1 MKRDDHFNKIRAMRC
16 RCLLSLMAGVGLW
29 LHPVVIWGQTDNL
42 RSVKDIE
49 AFSGSAGAKELLSKN
64 GFVVADPSF
73 KQIFEAYIKAPQIEE
88 PTEKNPMGGSLPSY
102 ITPDSAW
109 HTYHVLLEEGVKN
122 MEEIQSKRLHDFS
135 QRLLASATNSVNSSN
150 DLIQFASVGLALQ
163 DEPFRQ
169 TLATE
174 AKRIVDGLRNGS
186 TPVAVPIGFEL
197 APAQFRAQSFYTQSP
212 ELSNYFAARQWYA
225 SVVFRLANPRET
237 KLALSLTSVINGDP
251 ELLTLWRQLSEP
263 FDAFLGTAE
272 DGTVREY
279 GDAEKVVI
287 GSMNIQNTA
296 ISGAQFLALQKRLE
310 AQLPLPQ
317 VSDQLM
323 APAQYVEFGK
333 QTRGFRLLPSRRLP
347 DAVCFHNTVDPKIS
361 GREYPSGLD
370 FLAASP
376 ALTSPA
382 ARRAVQGEFG
392 KSVGDQILKAD
403 CGPLPDSLHGEAM
416 RLLATLQKPFPATA
430 PAPLRT
436 EAWSDLQL
444 WTQLGAWAEQRH
456 TWALHTKMTVMVM
469 GMISPPRG
477 VVAPYPDFFAG
488 LAKLT
493 RQTAVAFDKGGLGQ
507 SFEIK
512 PVAAELLT
520 KLELS
525 ERISASRDEKDME
538 ENSAKLV
545 QFGQF
550 YQSYYEKHR
559 AEFET
564 NRSRDANQKIESAL
578 VAMAQRCAV
587 TGTTN
592 AAEIETL
599 RLYYDSRQNISRLL
613 NDYAPVCDRLAALA
627 TKSLTGEVLTED
639 DGKWI
644 ENYGVTLAGFSF
656 YYGNSYEVPRDDFPM
671 VTRVFSSP
679 LTSSMLYAGVARPQ
693 ALYVIIPQG
702 KTLQLYRGAVLTYR
716 EFVRPNDPLLD
727 DDAWREMIFKGQTP
741 PPPSFTRSFY
751 AEASVGELLIRLHA
765 QAGSENANYGDTQDI
780 LFQIGSRATEK
791 DFPALFNVLTHAKG
805 DEQGDVVD
813 GIAEIIGNL
822 PWQKRQKQMVELLA
836 SPDTVLAKAMAR
848 IFIEHPALLDA
859 SLLTTGFTHQSPR
872 TRRLYCAILSHQP
885 QQTEATRKLLLQAM
899 QDPGAGVRWQAALAL
914 GKVVGN
920 GPQVRTAL
928 LLAVNDTNQFVGA
941 AAAYSLT
948 RLGATNAAPALFEKL
963 KATLASNNTPIDQL
977 ASQAFEI
984 QQEFRGDENHSV
996 HVLDTDNIGFRLYV
1010 NAEVTANIRKRAAMR
1025 LPPRPFDLPIHNYD
1039 LAYAL
1044 IEALGD
1050 LRYVPATDELFK
1062 LSGTDYE
1069 GVATAALGKLAPTRL
1084 TVQLLGTAKD
1094 KQLDSYLREKALVT
1108 LCNLA
1113 ATNCVRD
1120 LIPLLD
1126 DTTPITYSPPMRL
1139 AVDWQV
1145 CDRAAVTIATLLG
1158 WENRMAPV
1166 YFPQQE
1172 RDETMARVRDWAK
1185 QAQ

>member
-1 MKRDDHFNKIRAMRC
+1 MTMQC
-16 RCLLSLMAGVGLW
+16 RWLMPLVVGVGLW
-29 LHPVVIWGQTDNL
+29 LHPIAVCGQTYNL
-42 RSVKDIE
+42 RSVKGIE
-49 AFSGSAGAKELLSKN
+49 AFNCSTGAKELLSKN

-73 KQIFEAYIKAPQIEE
+73 KQIFEAYIKAPQTEA
-88 PTEKNPMGGSLPSY
+88 PSEKNPMGGSLPSY

-109 HTYHVLLEEGVKN
+109 HTYHVLLEEGVMS
-122 MEEIQSKRLHDFS
+122 MEEIQSKRLRTFS
-135 QRLLASATNSVNSSN
+135 QRLLASATNSSNSAG
-150 DLIQFASVGLALQ
+150 DLILFASVGLALQ
-163 DEPFRQ
+163 DEQFRQ
-169 TLATE
+169 ALPPE
-174 AKRIVDGLRNGS
+174 AKRIVDGLRTGS
-186 TPVAVPIGFEL
+186 TPVAAPIGFEL
-197 APAQFRAQSFYTQSP
+197 SPAQFRAQSFYTQSP
-212 ELSNYFAARQWYA
+212 ELSDYFAARQWYA

-237 KLALSLTSVINGDP
+237 KLALALTSVINADP
-251 ELLTLWRQLSEP
+251 ELLALWRQLSEP
-263 FDAFLGTAE
+263 FDAFLGPAE

-279 GDAEKVVI
+279 GDAATVVL
-287 GSMNIQNTA
+287 GSTNVQNIS
-296 ISGAQFLALQKRLE
+296 ISEAQFLAIQKMLE
-310 AQLPLPQ
+310 TRLPLPQ
-317 VSDQLM
+317 VSDQLVS
-323 APAQYVEFGK
+323 PAQYVEFAK
-333 QTRGFRLLPSRRLP
+333 QTRGFRLLPPRRLP
-347 DAVCFHNTVDPKIS
+347 DAVCFHNTVDPKIP
-361 GREYPSGLD
+361 GREFPAGLD

-376 ALTSPA
+376 ELTSPA
-382 ARRAVQGEFG
+382 ARRAVQSEFG
-392 KSVGDQILKAD
+392 KTIGDQILKAD

-416 RLLATLQKPFPATA
+416 RLLATLQKPLPATA
-430 PAPLRT
+430 PKPLRT

-477 VVAPYPDFFAG
+477 MVAPYPDFFSG

-493 RQTAVAFDKGGLGQ
+493 RQTAAAFDKGGFGQ
-507 SFEIK
+507 AFEIK
-512 PVAAELLT
+512 QVAAELLT

-525 ERISASRDEKDME
+525 QKISASRSEKDME

-564 NRSRDANQKIESAL
+564 NRSRDANKKIESDL

-587 TGTTN
+587 NGTTN
-592 AAEIETL
+592 AADIETL

-627 TKSLTGEVLTED
+627 TKSLTGEALTED

-693 ALYVIIPQG
+693 ALYVIISQG

-716 EFVRPNDPLLD
+716 EFVRPSDPLLD
-727 DDAWREMIFKGQTP
+727 DDSWREMIFKGQTP
-741 PPPSFTRSFY
+741 PPPPFTRSFY
-751 AEASVGELLIRLHA
+751 SETSVGELLIRLHA
-765 QAGSENANYGDTQDI
+765 QAGSENANYGDIQDI
-780 LFQIGSRATEK
+780 LFQIQSRATEK

-822 PWQKRQKQMVELLA
+822 PWQTRQKQMVELLA
-836 SPDTVLAKAMAR
+836 SPDTILAKAMAR
-848 IFIEHPALLDA
+848 IFIDQPMALDTT
-859 SLLTTGFTHQSPR
+859 LLTAGYAHQQPR
-872 TRRLYCAILSHQP
+872 TRRIYCAILSHQP
-885 QQTEATRKLLLQAM
+885 QQTHATRKLLLQAM
-899 QDPGAGVRWQAALAL
+899 QDPVAGVRWQAALAL
-914 GKVVGN
+914 GKVGGN
-920 GPQVRTAL
+920 DPQIQTAL
-928 LLAVNDTNQFVGA
+928 LMAINDTNQFVGA
-941 AAAYSLT
+941 VAAYSLT

-963 KATLASNNTPIDQL
+963 KVTLATNSTPIEL
-977 ASQAFEI
+977 LSSHAFEI
-984 QQEFRGDENHSV
+984 QQEFRGDENHAI
-996 HVLDTDNIGFRLYV
+996 HVLDSDNMGLRLYV
-1010 NAEVTANIRKRAAMR
+1010 IAEVTANVRKRAGMR
-1025 LPPRPFDLPIHNYD
+1025 LPPRPFDLPIRNYD

-1050 LRYVPATDELFK
+1050 LRYAPATDELFK

-1084 TVQLLGTAKD
+1084 TEQLLVTAKD
-1094 KQLDSYLREKALVT
+1094 KQVDSYLREKALVT
-1108 LCNLA
+1108 LCNLS
-1113 ATNCVRD
+1113 ATNCVRE

-1166 YFPQQE
+1166 YYPQE
-1172 RDETMARVRDWAK
+1172 KRAETMTRVRDWAK
-1185 QAQ
+1185 QTQ

>member
-1 MKRDDHFNKIRAMRC
+1 MP
-16 RCLLSLMAGVGLW
+16 LVAGVGLW
-29 LHPVVIWGQTDNL
+29 LHPIVVCGQTYNL
-42 RSVKDIE
+42 RSVKGIE
-49 AFSGSAGAKELLSKN
+49 AFNGSTGAKELLSKN

-73 KQIFEAYIKAPQIEE
+73 KQIFEAYIKAPQ
-88 PTEKNPMGGSLPSY
+88 TEAPSEKAPMGGSLPSY

-109 HTYHVLLEEGVKN
+109 HTYHVLLEEGVKS
-122 MEEIQSKRLHDFS
+122 MEEIQSKRLRTFS
-135 QRLLASATNSVNSSN
+135 QRLLASATNSSNSAG
-150 DLIQFASVGLALQ
+150 DLILFASVGLALQ
-163 DEPFRQ
+163 DEQFRQ
-169 TLATE
+169 ALAPA
-174 AKRIVDGLRNGS
+174 AKQIVEGLRKGS
-186 TPVAVPIGFEL
+186 TPVVVPIGFEL
-197 APAQFRAQSFYTQSP
+197 SPAQFRAQSFYTQSP
-212 ELSNYFAARQWYA
+212 ELSDYFAARQWYA

-237 KLALSLTSVINGDP
+237 RLALTLTSVINADP
-251 ELLTLWRQLSEP
+251 ELLALWRQLSEP
-263 FDAFLGTAE
+263 FDAFLGPAE

-279 GDAEKVVI
+279 GDVATVVL
-287 GSMNIQNTA
+287 GSTNIQITPISEAQLLA
-296 ISGAQFLALQKRLE
+296 IQKKLE
-310 AQLPLPQ
+310 SQLPLPQ
-317 VSDQLM
+317 MSDQLVS
-323 APAQYVEFGK
+323 PAQYVEFAK
-333 QTRGFRLLPSRRLP
+333 QTRGFRLLPPRRLP
-347 DAVCFHNTVDPKIS
+347 DAVCFHNTVDPKIP
-361 GREYPSGLD
+361 GREFPSGLD

-376 ALTSPA
+376 ELTSPA
-382 ARRAVQGEFG
+382 ARRAVQSEFG
-392 KSVGDQILKAD
+392 KTIGDQILKAD

-416 RLLATLQKPFPATA
+416 RLLATLQKPLPATA
-430 PAPLRT
+430 PKPLRT

-444 WTQLGAWAEQRH
+444 WTQMGAWAEQRH

-469 GMISPPRG
+469 GIISPPRG
-477 VVAPYPDFFAG
+477 MVAPYPDFFSG

-493 RQTAVAFDKGGLGQ
+493 RQTAAAFDKGGFGQ
-507 SFEIK
+507 TFEIK

-525 ERISASRDEKDME
+525 QKISASRDEKDME

-564 NRSRDANQKIESAL
+564 NRSREANKSIESDL

-587 TGTTN
+587 NGTTN
-592 AAEIETL
+592 AADIETL

-613 NDYAPVCDRLAALA
+613 NEYAPVCDRLAALA
-627 TKSLTGEVLTED
+627 TKSLTGEALTED

-679 LTSSMLYAGVARPQ
+679 LTSSLLYAGIARPQ

-716 EFVRPNDPLLD
+716 EFVRPSDPLLD

-741 PPPSFTRSFY
+741 PPPPFTRSFY
-751 AEASVGELLIRLHA
+751 AETSVGELLNRLHA

-791 DFPALFNVLTHAKG
+791 DFPALFNVLTHIKG

-822 PWQKRQKQMVELLA
+822 SWQTRQKQMVELLA
-836 SPDTVLAKAMAR
+836 SPDTILAKAMAR
-848 IFIEHPALLDA
+848 IFIEQPA
-859 SLLTTGFTHQSPR
+859 SLDTTLLTAGYAHQSPR
-872 TRRLYCAILSHQP
+872 TRRIYCAILSHQP
-885 QQTEATRKLLLQAM
+885 HQTEATRKLLLQAM
-899 QDPGAGVRWQAALAL
+899 QDPVAGVRWQAALGL
-914 GKVVGN
+914 GKVGGN
-920 GPQVRTAL
+920 DPQIQTAL
-928 LLAVNDTNQFVGA
+928 LTAVNDTNQFVGA
-941 AAAYSLT
+941 VAAYSLT

-963 KATLASNNTPIDQL
+963 KVTLATNNTPIDPL
-977 ASQAFEI
+977 AGQAAEI
-984 QQEFRGDENHSV
+984 RQEFQGDENHAV
-996 HVLDTDNIGFRLYV
+996 HVLDTDNMGLRLYV
-1010 NAEVTANIRKRAAMR
+1010 NAEVTANVRKRAVMR

-1044 IEALGD
+1044 IEALGN
-1050 LRYVPATDELFK
+1050 LRYAPATDELFK

-1069 GVATAALGKLAPTRL
+1069 GVATSALGKLAPARL
-1084 TVQLLGTAKD
+1084 TDQLLTTAKD

-1108 LCNLA
+1108 LCNIQ

-1120 LIPLLD
+1120 LVPLLD
-1126 DTTPITYSPPMRL
+1126 DTTPIVYSPPMRL
-1139 AVDWQV
+1139 GTKWQV

-1166 YFPQQE
+1166 YFPQQK
-1172 RDETMARVRDWAK
+1172 RDETMTRVRDWAK
-1185 QAQ
+1185 QSP

>member
-1 MKRDDHFNKIRAMRC
+1 MKPYSHFNKITTIRC
-16 RCLLSLMAGVGLW
+16 QWLLTLVAGVGLW
-29 LHPVVIWGQTDNL
+29 LHPVVVFGQTNL
-42 RSVKDIE
+42 RSVKGIE
-49 AFSGSAGAKELLSKN
+49 AFSGSAGAKELLGKN

-73 KQIFEAYIKAPQIEE
+73 KQIFEAYIKSPQTEAPS
-88 PTEKNPMGGSLPSY
+88 EKNPMGGSLPSY

-122 MEEIQSKRLHDFS
+122 MEEIQSKRLSAFS
-135 QRLLASATNSVNSSN
+135 KSLLASATNSVNGTA
-150 DLIQFASVGLALQ
+150 DLILFASVGLALQ
-163 DEPFRQ
+163 DEQFRQ
-169 TLATE
+169 TLAPE
-174 AKRIVDGLRNGS
+174 AKRIVDGLRKGS
-186 TPVAVPIGFEL
+186 TPVTAPIGFEL
-197 APAQFRAQSFYTQSP
+197 SPAQFRAQSFYTQSP
-212 ELSNYFAARQWYA
+212 ELSDYFAARQWYA
-225 SVVFRLANPRET
+225 NVVFRLANSRET
-237 KLALSLTSVINGDP
+237 KLALALTSVINGDP

-263 FDAFLGTAE
+263 FDAFLGPAE
-272 DGTVREY
+272 DGTIREY
-279 GDAEKVVI
+279 GDAEKVVF
-287 GSMNIQNTA
+287 GSTNVQNTP
-296 ISGAQFLALQKRLE
+296 ISEAQFLAIQKRLE

-317 VSDQLM
+317 VSDQLVS
-323 APAQYVEFGK
+323 PAQYIEFAK
-333 QTRGFRLLPSRRLP
+333 QTRGFRLLPPRRLP
-347 DAVCFHNTVDPKIS
+347 DAVCFHNTVDPKIA
-361 GREYPSGLD
+361 GREFPSGLD

-376 ALTSPA
+376 ELTSSA
-382 ARRAVQGEFG
+382 ARRAVQSEFG
-392 KSVGDQILKAD
+392 KSVSDQILKAD
-403 CGPLPDSLHGEAM
+403 CGPLPDSLHGGAM
-416 RLLATLQKPFPATA
+416 RLLATLQKPLPASV
-430 PAPLRT
+430 PGPLRT
-436 EAWSDLQL
+436 GAWADLQL
-444 WTQLGAWAEQRH
+444 WTQMGAWAEQRH
-456 TWALHTKMTVMVM
+456 TWALHEKITVMVM

-477 VVAPYPDFFAG
+477 MVAPYPDFFSG

-493 RQTAVAFDKGGLGQ
+493 RQTAAAFDKGGFGQ
-507 SFEIK
+507 TFEIK

-525 ERISASRDEKDME
+525 EKISASRDEKDME
-538 ENSAKLV
+538 GNSAKLV

-564 NRSRDANQKIESAL
+564 SRSRDANKKIEGDL
-578 VAMAQRCAV
+578 VAMARRCAAD
-587 TGTTN
+587 GTTN

-627 TKSLTGEVLTED
+627 TKSLTGEALTED

-679 LTSSMLYAGVARPQ
+679 LTSSMLYEGVARPQ

-702 KTLQLYRGAVLTYR
+702 KTLQLYRGAVLAYR
-716 EFVRPNDPLLD
+716 EFVRPSDPLLD
-727 DDAWREMIFKGQTP
+727 DNSWREMIFKGQTP
-741 PPPSFTRSFY
+741 PPPPFTRSFY
-751 AEASVGELLIRLHA
+751 AETSVGELLNRIEVQSR
-765 QAGSENANYGDTQDI
+765 SENANYGDTQDI

-791 DFPALFNVLTHAKG
+791 DFPAMFNMLIHTKG

-822 PWQKRQKQMVELLA
+822 PWQTRQKQMVELLA
-836 SPDTVLAKAMAR
+836 SPDTILAKAMAR
-848 IFIEHPALLDA
+848 IFIEQPSSLDTT
-859 SLLTTGFTHQSPR
+859 LLTTGFAHQPPR
-872 TRRLYCAILSHQP
+872 TQRLYCAILSHQN

-899 QDPGAGVRWQAALAL
+899 QDPVAGVRWQAALAL
-914 GKVVGN
+914 GKVGGN
-920 GPQVRTAL
+920 DAQIQTAL
-928 LLAVNDTNQFVGA
+928 LKAVNDTNQFVGA

-948 RLGATNAAPALFEKL
+948 LLEATNAAPALFEKL
-963 KATLASNNTPIDQL
+963 EATLASNSMPIELL
-977 ASQAFEI
+977 ASQAAEI
-984 QQEFRGDENHSV
+984 RQDFQGDENHAI
-996 HVLDTDNIGFRLYV
+996 HVLDTDNMGLRLYV

-1050 LRYVPATDELFK
+1050 LKYTPATDELFK

-1069 GVATAALGKLAPTRL
+1069 AVATAALGKLAPDRL
-1084 TVQLLGTAKD
+1084 TDELVSVAKN

-1108 LCNLA
+1108 LSNIS
-1113 ATNCVRD
+1113 ATNCVHI

-1126 DTTPITYSPPMRL
+1126 DPTPIVYSPPMRFGQE
-1139 AVDWQV
+1139 WRI
-1145 CDRAAVTIATLLG
+1145 CDRTAVTISILLG
-1158 WENRMAPV
+1158 WENRMTPI
-1166 YFPQQE
+1166 YIPQEQ
-1172 RDETMARVRDWAK
+1172 RDETMKRVQDWAK